1 MSNLQIIEMLCNLA
15 EQQAGVIHHLAMELE
30 QARNLSEAEQSMV
43 SNARREYA
51 NVLGTNEFPDN
62 L

>member
-51 NVLGTNEFPDN
+51 NVLGANEFPDN

>member
-15 EQQAGVIHHLAMELE
+15 EQQADVIHRLAIELE
-30 QARNLSEAEQSMV
+30 QARNLSEAEQDMV
-43 SNARREYA
+43 SNAQREYA
-51 NVLGTNEFPDN
+51 NVLGANEFPDN

>member
-43 SNARREYA
+43 SNAWREYA
-51 NVLGTNEFPDN
+51 NVLGANEFPDN